1 MKTLIS
7 KLLGVSKSFLDLLWP
22 IITKQVGASLA
33 SLLPIAINIVKD
45 LASDKNMSNGEKQ
58 QEAVKRL
65 SSAAKNEGLNV
76 AASLLNLTIEMAV
89 TNLKASSE
97 R

>member
-33 SLLPIAINIVKD
+33 SLLPIAINIVRD
-45 LASDKNMSNGEKQ
+45 LASDKNMSNSEKQ

-65 SSAAKNEGLNV
+65 SSAAKNEGYNA

-89 TNLKASSE
+89 TNFKVSSE

>member
-33 SLLPIAINIVKD
+33 SLLPIAINIVRD
-45 LASDKNMSNGEKQ
+45 LANDKNMSNGEKQ

-65 SSAAKNEGLNV
+65 SDAAKNEGFNA

-89 TNLKASSE
+89 TNLKVSSE
-97 R
+97 K